1 MSEDILHS
9 PAGTLIKTTLV
20 DFPHRVSATV
30 FLEGCNLRCPYC
42 YNGELVL
49 GETAPNCRNG
59 KRNYPVVSLEE
70 ILEHIHKRQGLLS
83 GITVSGGEPLL
94 NKRTEIIIR
103 EAKKCGYKIKIDTNG
118 TLPDLLQDLINDEE
132 LKPDYIAM
140 DLKTNPAHYSLLM
153 EKQSASADEDL
164 EHKLLRSIKII
175 TSSFA
180 PENREWRTVLV
191 PALVKAEDINAIA
204 AVLPKDA
211 QWYLAQFR
219 NENCMNPEYEKIDPY
234 LDKDINVLLEAAKAI
249 IPGAELR

>member
-1 MSEDILHS
+1 MSDYLLTS

-49 GETAPNCRNG
+49 GETAPNCKNG
-59 KRNYPVVSLEE
+59 KRNYPVVSLED
-70 ILEHIHKRQGLLS
+70 ILTHIKKREGLLS
-83 GITVSGGEPLL
+83 GITISGGEPLL

-103 EAKKCGYKIKIDTNG
+103 EAKKYNYKVKIDTNG
-118 TLPDLLQDLINDEE
+118 TLPDLLQNLINDEE

-140 DLKTNPAHYSLLM
+140 DIKTDPSHYSVLM
-153 EKQSASADEDL
+153 EKQSASVDE
-164 EHKLLRSIKII
+164 EIKERLLRSIKII

-191 PALVKAEDINAIA
+191 PSFVKQNDIKAIA
-204 AVLPKDA
+204 DVLPEDA
-211 QWYLAQFR
+211 QWFFAQFR
-219 NENCMNPEYEKIDPY
+219 NENCMNPEFNKIAPY
-234 LDKDINVLLEAAKAI
+234 LDNEIKTLVDAAKELRT
-249 IPGAELR
+249 GAELR